1 MTTVR
6 RYARI
11 NREVMAMQILN
22 EIPEINTSDALCLST
37 ETLHNYVDSYGMIR
51 KGAVSAESGQHL
63 VIPLNMKDGAL
74 LCVGKGNQDWNKSAP
89 HGAGRLMSRKQ
100 AREDLSL
107 DNYKELMKGI
117 YSSSVCE
124 ETLDEAPL
132 AYKSIDDIVGNIE
145 DTVIIKE
152 HIKPIYNFKDH
163 SKRKR

>member
-1 MTTVR
+1 
-6 RYARI
+6 
-11 NREVMAMQILN
+11 
-22 EIPEINTSDALCLST
+22 
-37 ETLHNYVDSYGMIR
+37 
-51 KGAVSAESGQHL
+51 
-63 VIPLNMKDGAL
+63 
-74 LCVGKGNQDWNKSAP
+74 
-89 HGAGRLMSRKQ
+89 
-100 AREDLSL
+100 
-107 DNYKELMKGI
+107 MKGI